1 MQRNKMKNSPFDSKS
16 SQRFSNALDNLIKS
30 VVKEIDPIKILIFG
44 SWARGDNKPDSDID
58 LLVVMPDGIHRRKT
72 AQVLYRNIRGIGIPF
87 DLVIATTSD
96 LEKHRNNIGLV
107 YRTILSE
114 GKEVYARRN

>member
-1 MQRNKMKNSPFDSKS
+1 MKNSNLKKRT
-16 SQRFSNALDNLIKS
+16 SQHFPKAIDVLIES
-30 VVKEIDPIKILIFG
+30 VVKEIDPLKIIVFG
-44 SWARGDNKPDSDID
+44 SWARGENKPDSDVD
-58 LLVVMPDGIHRRKT
+58 LLVIMPEGIHRRKT
-72 AQVLYRNIRGIGIPF
+72 AQILYRNIRGVGIPF
-87 DLVIATTSD
+87 DLIIATSSD